1 MANTYFQFKQ
11 FTIQQ
16 ADCAM
21 KVCTDACLFGA
32 WVAEQTANF
41 SVKQVL
47 DIGAGTG
54 ILSLM
59 IAQKTNAIV
68 HAIEIEPNAAKQ
80 CAENFAASPFYN
92 RMHVTCCDANEFTPE
107 TLADLIVCNPP
118 FFSGDLNSPVG
129 ANNLARHEAGLS
141 LLALASAC
149 YRMTKEN
156 GLVAILLPCHRT
168 EEMKSLMYAAHFHNQ
183 NEAMV
188 LQSPAHKPFRRML
201 LFGKTA
207 QSNAAKERILIKVES
222 KDYSR
227 RFKTLLQ
234 DYYLQL

>member
-32 WVAEQTANF
+32 WVAEQTINF
-41 SVKQVL
+41 PLKQVL

-54 ILSLM
+54 VLSLM

-80 CAENFAASPFYN
+80 CAENFAASPFN
-92 RMHVTCCDANEFTPE
+92 ERMHVTCCDVNEFTLE

-118 FFSGDLNSPVG
+118 FFSGDLNSPIA

-156 GLVAILLPCHRT
+156 GLVAILLPCHRS
-168 EEMKSLMYAAHFHNQ
+168 EEMKSLMYAAHFHIQ
-183 NEAMV
+183 TEAMV
-188 LQSPAHKPFRRML
+188 LQSPAHKPFRTML
-201 LFGKTA
+201 LFSKTG
-207 QSNAAKERILIKVES
+207 QTDTAKESILIKDES
-222 KDYSR
+222 KDYSV

-234 DYYLQL
+234 DYYLHL

>member
-1 MANTYFQFKQ
+1 
-11 FTIQQ
+11 
-16 ADCAM
+16 M

-41 SVKQVL
+41 SVKQVV

-54 ILSLM
+54 LLSLM

-80 CAENFAASPFYN
+80 CAENFAASPFN
-92 RMHVTCCDANEFTPE
+92 ERMHVTCCDVNEFTLE

-118 FFSGDLNSPVG
+118 FFSGDLNSPVA

-149 YRMTKEN
+149 HRMIKEN
-156 GLVAILLPCHRT
+156 GLVAILLPCRRS
-168 EEMKSLMYAAHFHNQ
+168 EEMKSLMYAAHFHIQ

-188 LQSPAHKPFRRML
+188 LQSPAHKPFRTML
-201 LFGKTA
+201 LFSKTA
-207 QSNAAKERILIKVES
+207 QPDAAKESILIKDES
-222 KDYSR
+222 KDYSV

-234 DYYLQL
+234 DYYLQF

>member
-54 ILSLM
+54 LLSLM

-118 FFSGDLNSPVG
+118 FFSGDLNSPVA

-141 LLALASAC
+141 LLSLASAC

-156 GLVAILLPCHRT
+156 GLVAILLPCHRS
-168 EEMKSLMYAAHFHNQ
+168 EEMKSLMHAAHFHVQ
-183 NEAMV
+183 REAMV
-188 LQSPAHKPFRRML
+188 LQSPVHKPFRTML
-201 LFGKTA
+201 LFSKIA
-207 QSNAAKERILIKVES
+207 QPIAARESILIKDES
-222 KDYSR
+222 KDYSM

-234 DYYLQL
+234 DYYLQF